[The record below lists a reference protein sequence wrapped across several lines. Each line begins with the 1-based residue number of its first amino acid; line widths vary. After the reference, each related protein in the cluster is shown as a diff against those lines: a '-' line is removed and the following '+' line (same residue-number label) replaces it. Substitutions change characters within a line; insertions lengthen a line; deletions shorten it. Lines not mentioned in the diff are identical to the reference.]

1 VGSFQKKFNKDSIGK
16 LVETLLQPG
25 GVEVHARAFG
35 DHRFSDPEKAAL
47 LWEKLLPAGFHPAT
61 SRVRTLFEEIVCSP
75 DRDMALLNLGRF
87 AESTISPSRFL
98 DSIYLEPPPCHL
110 LVLIFSC
117 SQYLTDILIRNPGYL
132 SWLIEGGVL
141 DMPKSYSSYMR
152 ELRDHIAPFEDH
164 RRRINSIKRYK
175 RRELLRIGARDLL
188 GLAGVEEVTA
198 ELSLLTDAI
207 VETVSRL
214 SFRRELGKRA
224 GCEDPDRF
232 FEGLTPYRRFAVVSM
247 GKLGGYEL
255 NYSSDIDLLFVSDVE
270 ERGEEYRSYSALA
283 RSITADLSSPT
294 EEGTLYRVDLRLRP
308 DGESGPLVVTV
319 NDHINYLQ
327 MRAKPWEKQALLKA
341 RFTAGNSAVADE
353 FLENCHRLIF
363 GTVVGIADISEI
375 YTMRERALRSLS
387 GRERETNIK
396 LMRGG
401 IRDIEFMAQALELVH
416 GRARSEVRSRN
427 TLETLERLHHFGLLG
442 DDEWTS
448 LSDIYRFYRTVE
460 HRLQLF
466 LNVQTHTIPTSDAD
480 LARLGARVAHSA
492 LDGYDGESFRPELG
506 RAIVRIRELYDQ
518 FFTGRPPEEIPLILS
533 LPAGAREVRQ
543 VLDRYGI
550 EDAERAHRHLSSLV
564 YGDFPD
570 LEGPE
575 TLQSATRS
583 LPVIL
588 DGIGGTSAPELT
600 LKNLVTIVKATG
612 AVRSTLDLLADS
624 EGLFRL
630 LMVVSSLSTLMTD
643 VLSRRIELLDK
654 VAAGIPPAERP
665 ADGPEGVSNWYEESL
680 LHIHIHNPFPRVGP
694 GTLGPLLSGVAE
706 RVIERLFDMSGGGE
720 VPVALFALGSLAVR
734 ESHCG
739 SDLDLVAVGGEG
751 FEPADCA
758 DMIRRMIELGRSTRG
773 ISLDLRLRGE
783 GDGSPLVQG
792 LDTYRAYFEHR
803 ASFWEFVAFGKR
815 RFICG
820 HPETGRAFEQL
831 LRRRVK
837 EGLSSAGLIDELR
850 SARGRLESLSEGVWD
865 VKHAAGGLYDLDF
878 LAATV
883 RGEGE
888 GHVMGLDGWIGLLA
902 GKGLLGEGEG
912 DILRRAYAL
921 YYLIEH
927 AAAHHGLH
935 YPPLPERI
943 VFFERYLGAL
953 LRQILPGGES
963 FPEGLARTKRS
974 VREIFDRFCERW
986 GSGG

>member
-1 VGSFQKKFNKDSIGK
+1 MGSFQKKFIKGSAQK
-16 LVETLLQPG
+16 LVETLLLRG
-25 GVEVHARAFG
+25 NVEAHVRAFEEL
-35 DHRFSDPEKAAL
+35 RFSDPEKAAL
-47 LWEKLLPAGFHPAT
+47 LWEKLLPAGLQPVP
-61 SRVRTLFEEIVCSP
+61 SRVGTLFEEIAGSP

-164 RRRINSIKRYK
+164 RRRINSIKRYR
-175 RRELLRIGARDLL
+175 RREMLRIGSRDLL

-207 VETVSRL
+207 VEIVSRL
-214 SFRRELGKRA
+214 SFRRELGGRA
-224 GCEDPDRF
+224 DCDDSERF
-232 FEGLTPYRRFAVVSM
+232 FEGLKPYHRFAVVSM

-255 NYSSDIDLLFVSDVE
+255 NYSSDIDLLFVCDVE
-270 ERGEEYRSYSALA
+270 EKGEEYRFYTALA

-308 DGESGPLVVTV
+308 DGESGPLVITV

-341 RFTAGNSAVADE
+341 RFTAGNTSVADE

-363 GTVVGIADISEI
+363 GTIVGLTEISEI
-375 YTMRERALRSLS
+375 HTMRERALRSLS

-401 IRDIEFMAQALELVH
+401 IRDIEFMAQALELMH
-416 GRARSEVRSRN
+416 GRTRSEVRSRN
-427 TLETLERLHHFGLLG
+427 TLETLERLHHFGLID

-448 LSDIYRFYRTVE
+448 MSDIYRLYRTVE
-460 HRLQLF
+460 HRLQLV
-466 LNVQTHTIPTSDAD
+466 LNVQTHTIPISDTD
-480 LARLGARVAHSA
+480 LERLGDRVAHSA
-492 LDGYDGESFRPELG
+492 IEGIDAENFRSELG
-506 RAIVRIRELYDQ
+506 RSIGKIRELYDQ
-518 FFTGRPPEEIPLILS
+518 FFTGRPPEDIPLILS
-533 LPAGAREVRQ
+533 LPAGAPEVRQ
-543 VLDRYGI
+543 VLGRYGI
-550 EDAERAHRHLSSLV
+550 EDAERAHCHLSSLV

-575 TLQSATRS
+575 TLQSAIRS
-583 LPVIL
+583 LPGIL
-588 DGIGGTSAPELT
+588 GGIKETPAPDLT

-612 AVRSTLDLLADS
+612 AARSTLDLMATS
-624 EGLFRL
+624 EGFFRL
-630 LMVVSSLSTLMTD
+630 LLVVSSLSTIMTD

-654 VAAGIPPAERP
+654 VAAGIPPSERP
-665 ADGPEGVSNWYEESL
+665 AENPDAVSSWYEESL
-680 LHIHIHNPFPRVGP
+680 LHIQSLNPFPRVGP
-694 GTLGPLLSGVAE
+694 GTLGPLLSGAAE
-706 RVIERLFDMSGGGE
+706 RVIERLFYMSGGGE
-720 VPVALFALGSLAVR
+720 VPVALFALGSLAAK
-734 ESHCG
+734 ESHYG

-751 FEPADCA
+751 FDPADCA
-758 DMIRRMIELGRSTRG
+758 DMIRRMIELGRNTRG

-792 LDTYRAYFEHR
+792 LEAYHAYFEHR
-803 ASFWEFVAFGKR
+803 AAFWEYIAFGKH

-820 HPETGRAFEQL
+820 NPETGRTFEQL
-831 LRRRVK
+831 LRLRVK
-837 EGLSSAGLIDELR
+837 GWLSSAGLIDELR
-850 SARGRLESLSEGVWD
+850 SARGRLESLSEGGWD
-865 VKHAAGGLYDLDF
+865 VKHDAGGLYDLDF
-878 LAATV
+878 MAATV
-883 RGEGE
+883 RGEGNE
-888 GHVMGLDGWIGLLA
+888 PVLGFDGWLGLLIR
-902 GKGLLGEGEG
+902 KGLLEEGEG
-912 DILRRAYAL
+912 DILRRAHTL

-927 AAAHHGLH
+927 AAAHHGLR

-943 VFFERYLGAL
+943 VFFEGYLGAL
-953 LRQILPGGES
+953 LQPVITDGEPFS
-963 FPEGLARTKRS
+963 ENLARTKRS
-974 VREIFDRFCERW
+974 VREIFDRFCEKW
-986 GSGG
+986 TIGG

>member
-1 VGSFQKKFNKDSIGK
+1 MGSFQKKFIKGSTQK
-16 LVETLLQPG
+16 LVETLLQRG
-25 GVEVHARAFG
+25 DMEAHVRAFG
-35 DHRFSDPEKAAL
+35 ELRFSDPGKAAL
-47 LWEKLLPAGFHPAT
+47 LWEKLLPAGCQPVP
-61 SRVRTLFEEIVCSP
+61 SRVGALFGEILDSP
-75 DRDMALLNLGRF
+75 DRDMALLNLSRF
-87 AESTISPSRFL
+87 AESPLSPSRFL

-141 DMPKSYSSYMR
+141 DMPKSYSSYIS

-164 RRRINSIKRYK
+164 RRRINSIKRYR

-207 VETVSRL
+207 VETVSRF
-214 SFRRELGKRA
+214 SFRRERGEDA
-224 GCEDPDRF
+224 GCDDPERF
-232 FEGLTPYRRFAVVSM
+232 FEGREPYHRFAVISM

-255 NYSSDIDLLFVSDVE
+255 NYSSDIDLLFICDVE

-341 RFTAGNSAVADE
+341 RFTAGNASIADE

-363 GTVVGIADISEI
+363 GTVVGITDISEI
-375 YTMRERALRSLS
+375 HTMRERALCSLS
-387 GRERETNIK
+387 GRDRETNIK

-416 GRARSEVRSRN
+416 GKTRSEVRSRN
-427 TLETLERLHHFGLLG
+427 TLETLERLHHFGLL
-442 DDEWTS
+442 DDDAWTS

-460 HRLQLF
+460 HRLQMI
-466 LNVQTHTIPTSDAD
+466 LNVQTHTIPTSDTD
-480 LARLGARVAHSA
+480 LVRLGARVAHSA
-492 LDGYDGESFRPELG
+492 LEGIDGDSFRPELG
-506 RAIVRIRELYDQ
+506 RAIGRIRELYDQ
-518 FFTGRPPEEIPLILS
+518 FFTGRPPEDIPLILS
-533 LPAGAREVRQ
+533 LPAGDREVRQ
-543 VLDRYGI
+543 VLGRYGI
-550 EDAERAHRHLSSLV
+550 EDAQSAHRHLSSLV

-575 TLQSATRS
+575 TLQAAIRS

-588 DGIGGTSAPELT
+588 DGIGGTPAPDLT

-612 AVRSTLDLLADS
+612 AARSTLDLLADS
-624 EGLFRL
+624 DGFFRL
-630 LMVVSSLSTLMTD
+630 LVVVSSLSTGMTD

-654 VAAGIPPAERP
+654 TAAGIPPAEP
-665 ADGPEGVSNWYEESL
+665 AADGPGSVSSWYEESL
-680 LHIHIHNPFPRVGP
+680 LHIHSQNPFPHAGP
-694 GTLGPLLSGVAE
+694 GTLGPLLAGAAE
-706 RVIERLFDMSGGGE
+706 TVIEHLFDMSGGGE
-720 VPVALFALGSLAVR
+720 VPVALFALGSLAAR
-734 ESHCG
+734 ESHYG
-739 SDLDLVAVGGEG
+739 SDLDLVAVGGKG
-751 FEPADCA
+751 FESAECA
-758 DMIRRMIELGRSTRG
+758 DMIRRMIELARSTRG

-792 LDTYRAYFEHR
+792 LEAYRAYFEHR
-803 ASFWEFVAFGKR
+803 ASFWEFVAFSKH

-820 HPETGRAFEQL
+820 HPETGRSFDQL

-850 SARGRLESLSEGVWD
+850 SARGRLESLSGGDWD

-878 LAATV
+878 MASTV
-883 RGEGE
+883 RGEGDE
-888 GHVMGLDGWIGLLA
+888 PVRGLDGWLGLLA
-902 GKGLLGEGEG
+902 GKGLIGEEEG
-912 DILRRAYAL
+912 DILRQAHTL

-927 AAAHHGLH
+927 AAAHHGLR

-953 LRQILPGGES
+953 LQSVLPGDGP
-963 FPEGLARTKRS
+963 FPEGLVRTKRS